1 MCWARNA
8 CNVLGRDYTCRF
20 PGFRG
25 SAQAWRRWISIFED
39 PRFTHIHTVQI
50 SLKSTF
56 STTLVS
62 TILPSSRTP
71 KGDVRRKIKSDKWF
85 FEIPLEVSKHGS
97 ITWAH
102 AFAQPASGNAVPA
115 FHAWFQQSTCQMV
128 YFKHVRVDFTICSIA
143 SQCFVQAFEAGTSDT
158 WLCLL
163 DHFSHLNLGDMFETF
178 LVEDL
183 PSTRRALDIY
193 ILYYCIMYIYIDR
206 ALSEH
211 IHHTLSYPNMVMAGI
226 FVFPSPL
233 SPFMVM
239 SVVSIHVS
247 PWFVPVVLRQ
257 SSLLPARWS

>member
-1 MCWARNA
+1 M
-8 CNVLGRDYTCRF
+8 
-20 PGFRG
+20 
-25 SAQAWRRWISIFED
+25 
-39 PRFTHIHTVQI
+39 
-50 SLKSTF
+50 
-56 STTLVS
+56 
-62 TILPSSRTP
+62 
-71 KGDVRRKIKSDKWF
+71 RRKIKSDKWF

-193 ILYYCIMYIYIDR
+193 ILYYCIMCIYIYIDR

-226 FVFPSPL
+226 FAFPSPL

-239 SVVSIHVS
+239 SVMSIHVS

-257 SSLLPARWS
+257 SSLLPAR